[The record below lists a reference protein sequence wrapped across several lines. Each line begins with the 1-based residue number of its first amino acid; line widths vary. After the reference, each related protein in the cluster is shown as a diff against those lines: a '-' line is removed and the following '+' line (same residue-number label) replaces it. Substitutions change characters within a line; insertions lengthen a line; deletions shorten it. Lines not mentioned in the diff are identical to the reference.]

1 MDWTAQLKPNV
12 DWTVQFLKQ
21 LWTGQPAKK
30 NMDWAVQFQNKAQNN
45 YGCIAQYTKKYGL
58 HSPFPSIE
66 FWWNWWIYEIKL
78 GLNLNFPNSSLSLIL
93 T

>member
-30 NMDWAVQFQNKAQNN
+30 
-45 YGCIAQYTKKYGL
+45 KYGL
-58 HSPFPSIE
+58 SSPVSKQGPKQLWVDSPVYKKNMDCTVLFQVLNFDEIGE
-66 FWWNWWIYEIKL
+66 FMR
-78 GLNLNFPNSSLSLIL
+78 LNLD
-93 T
+93 